1 MALPTDTPFDVTP
14 TYVVYRDLQPGE
26 PFDPTSALLFFPPKG
41 SDELFDALRIAFPHL
56 KTHSERM
63 RDAIIQFLLDERQ
76 DEQLQASPALTMDN
90 APTWPSMS
98 SSGSASVFSSPDLLD
113 LPTPTSFANSP
124 QAQTP
129 QLARQASAATSSK
142 TTPPSLEQMTGV
154 FSLSAEAQ
162 PKQRVRRKM
171 TDAEKAEYRKRRIVK
186 ACDKCAKRKRKCPH
200 NQSQMEEIS
209 TAKSVA
215 KIAKPVS
222 HKSSKPAQ
230 QISEKLN
237 MAAAN
242 QFSAAEGFDFTTDL
256 DMSSFQTFD
265 DFPMFDDSFTPEFTV
280 DNLLHFEQP
289 GPHFQP
295 HDYFSPILAQSEH
308 RSSGGIEHSS
318 STHFQPQSPPQ
329 QVPGDTGE
337 FGQFVAELSPGQNS
351 RHRSSQPGS
360 QQQPR
365 RLSMRVSHGAEAQ
378 NTLLLEI
385 GQQHNGIPQQDGER
399 DANHNNGGFGT
410 MRENVRSGQQD
421 TQPTHTSH
429 VHKAAGRELYRLAE
443 ANGALE
449 APRLKPPTLAQTTLR
464 LTGTT
469 RALRAFANLT
479 GLQGGQQSQRPAVS
493 VQHAAIVLRN
503 ASEHQL
509 GVGAGSPELY
519 AASSLQTNRHAIA
532 TNREGLQRRPPSRA
546 VAPELRLQT
555 STSVS
560 QSGGFRIGSTALPQG
575 RPNAPSVA
583 QNHKTISLVSS
594 DQNSKEIH
602 HPKSHSSAIS
612 LPAIS
617 QASGQVSTASK
628 PVLQLQGRTQPSLGQ
643 GIANLG
649 SISTELYM
657 LRRRPRKSGTNQNHR
672 HTSTAVN
679 NENAPLAAHADGGA
693 YPRLQPRDSHAAANG
708 SGRTPAIAATP
719 AYIVGTSSS
728 TTTELAR
735 ASDHMRY
742 RDHHGRTDLYGR
754 AAETKIPQET
764 RLRDYFKVKDH
775 LGRNFTA
782 TAIMVLVGI
791 CLANALLSAGAF
803 FSPALACFAAYSFCL
818 SPEIAEKR
826 TQLPSVVRRVMER
839 RTHQGKEIDNQV
851 ALTQNQILAKWLLYP
866 LAHAPMRVAT
876 LV

>member
-1 MALPTDTPFDVTP
+1 MALPTVTPFDVTP
-14 TYVVYRDLQPGE
+14 TYVVYRDIQPGE

-76 DEQLQASPALTMDN
+76 DEQLQASPAMTMDN

-98 SSGSASVFSSPDLLD
+98 SSGSGSVFSSPDLLD

-230 QISEKLN
+230 QTSDKLN
-237 MAAAN
+237 LAAAT
-242 QFSAAEGFDFTTDL
+242 QFAAAEGFDFTTDL

-329 QVPGDTGE
+329 QVPGGTGE

-351 RHRSSQPGS
+351 RHRPSQPGS

-385 GQQHNGIPQQDGER
+385 GQHHNGIPQQDGER
-399 DANHNNGGFGT
+399 DANHNGGGFGT
-410 MRENVRSGQQD
+410 MHEGMRSGQQIP
-421 TQPTHTSH
+421 QPTHTSH
-429 VHKAAGRELYRLAE
+429 VHNAAGRELYRLAE

-449 APRLKPPTLAQTTLR
+449 APRVKPPTMAQTAWR
-464 LTGTT
+464 LTGTM
-469 RALRAFANLT
+469 RALRAFANLA
-479 GLQGGQQSQRPAVS
+479 GSQGGQQSQRPAIS
-493 VQHAAIVLRN
+493 IQHAAIALRN

-509 GVGAGSPELY
+509 GVSAGSPEQY

-532 TNREGLQRRPPSRA
+532 TNPEGLQQRPPSRA

-560 QSGGFRIGSTALPQG
+560 QSDGIRIGTTALPQG
-575 RPNAPSVA
+575 RPHAPSVA
-583 QNHKTISLVSS
+583 QNHKTISLLSS
-594 DQNSKEIH
+594 DQKSKDRE
-602 HPKSHSSAIS
+602 SHS
-612 LPAIS
+612 PAIS
-617 QASGQVSTASK
+617 QASGEANTSSK
-628 PVLQLQGRTQPSLGQ
+628 PVLQLQGSTQPSLGR

-693 YPRLQPRDSHAAANG
+693 CPRLQPRDSHAAANN

-719 AYIVGTSSS
+719 AYIVGTANVSS
-728 TTTELAR
+728 TTSTEIAR

-754 AAETKIPQET
+754 AAETKIPQED

-782 TAIMVLVGI
+782 TAIMVLVGL
-791 CLANALLSAGAF
+791 CLASALLFACAF
-803 FSPALACFAAYSFCL
+803 FSPALACFAAYSFWL
-818 SPEIAEKR
+818 SSEMAESR
-826 TQLPSVVRRVMER
+826 TRLPSTVRRAMEPR
-839 RTHQGKEIDNQV
+839 SHEGKEIHNQV
-851 ALTQNQILAKWLLYP
+851 ALTQDQTLAKWLLYP
-866 LAHAPMRVAT
+866 LAHAPMRLAT
-876 LV
+876 VV